1 MEDSTLWWIVAGI
14 AVATELATGTF
25 YLLMLALGLA
35 GGAIAAHLGASSTMQ
50 MIVAALLGGGAVAI
64 WYLVRSSQPPSGP
77 SSANRDINLDIG
89 GTIHVDVW
97 KEDRTASVKYRG
109 AEWVAELAPGAPSMP
124 GGHRIVEVVGSRL
137 IVSPIKAG

>member
-1 MEDSTLWWIVAGI
+1 MEDSTIWWIVAGI

-35 GGAIAAHLGASSTMQ
+35 GGAMAAHLGASSALQ
-50 MIVAALLGGGAVAI
+50 MTVAALLGGGAVAI
-64 WYLVRSSQPPSGP
+64 WYLVRSRQPAGGP

-89 GTIHVDVW
+89 GTIHVDAW

-109 AEWVAELAPGAPSMP
+109 AEWVAELAPDAPALT

-137 IVSPIKAG
+137 IVSPIRSG